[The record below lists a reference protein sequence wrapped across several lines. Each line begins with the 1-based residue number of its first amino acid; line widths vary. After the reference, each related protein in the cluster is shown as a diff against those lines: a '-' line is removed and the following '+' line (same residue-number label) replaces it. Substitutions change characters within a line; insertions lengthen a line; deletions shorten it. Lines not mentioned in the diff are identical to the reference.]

1 MRRWMNI
8 TRVLIIL
15 IMFLL
20 ISGCQ
25 VKYEGNYDNG
35 STSNANI
42 TMGNGKFAFDNDFI
56 YFTDRLNIYEYDCL
70 SNNTISFNSKCD
82 DVRSIY
88 IQDEYVYFACNGLQ
102 RITKD
107 GKKQQTVFEVDN
119 CLQLIV
125 EEQYAYYLD
134 SVDGNLFQYEL
145 KEKSENILANNV
157 LSYFIDEECIYVVA
171 KIGKVPKLYVS
182 SKEKI
187 DLKEKVLSFMPIS
200 VVSKD
205 DGLYLAERETY
216 QIVKFDDGEEERLPI
231 YSTYYQ
237 VIDNKIVYLDS
248 ETFENSCFSLVI
260 YDEQTGQK
268 KVICEE
274 VYDFNI
280 LEDKYVCI
288 QKSTGEYAQYLFY
301 DLETQETKLM
311 YGKGE

>member
-1 MRRWMNI
+1 MKQLINM
-8 TRVLIIL
+8 TRTLIIL

-25 VKYEGNYDNG
+25 VKYEGNYDNE
-35 STSNANI
+35 STSNSNI

-70 SNNTISFNSKCD
+70 SDETISFNSKCD

-88 IQDEYVYFACNGLQ
+88 IQDEYIYFACNGLQ

-134 SVDGNLFQYEL
+134 SVDGNLFQYKLE
-145 KEKSENILANNV
+145 EKSEDVLANNV
-157 LSYFIDEECIYVVA
+157 LSYFVDEDYIYAVS
-171 KIGKVPKLYVS
+171 KTDDVPKLYVS

-187 DLKEKVLSFMPIS
+187 AFKERELSFMPITVIS
-200 VVSKD
+200 END
-205 DGLYLAERETY
+205 RLYLAERETY
-216 QIVKFDDGEEERLPI
+216 QIVKCDDEIEKRLPI

-237 VIDNKIVYLDS
+237 VVNNKIVYLDS
-248 ETFENSCFSLVI
+248 KTFENSCFNLVI
-260 YDEQTGQK
+260 YDEQTGHQ

-301 DLETQETKLM
+301 DLETEETKLM